1 MTLHEVRAERL
12 RAALKSMPMF
22 RRLAPGEL
30 ARLEAIATLRD
41 YQRGE
46 VIWNAGEPAEAFT
59 LIARGRIKVVGHGAG
74 GDVILEIFDVGE
86 PIGAIAVYDGI
97 PYPASAVAMEPVTMI
112 RIPRIDYFDL
122 LDRHP
127 EFARA
132 VMRELTRLSLALTRK
147 LGETRG
153 QRVEA
158 RIAHLFVTLAE
169 RMGRE
174 TAGGIEIPLQLTRQE
189 AAELVGTT
197 VESAIR
203 VLARWGRQGVVLTG
217 ESSFRIPSI
226 DRLRALIAGP
236 EPDGPGCLP

>member
-1 MTLHEVRAERL
+1 
-12 RAALKSMPMF
+12 
-22 RRLAPGEL
+22 
-30 ARLEAIATLRD
+30 
-41 YQRGE
+41 
-46 VIWNAGEPAEAFT
+46 
-59 LIARGRIKVVGHGAG
+59 
-74 GDVILEIFDVGE
+74 
-86 PIGAIAVYDGI
+86 
-97 PYPASAVAMEPVTMI
+97 
-112 RIPRIDYFDL
+112 
-122 LDRHP
+122 
-127 EFARA
+127 
-132 VMRELTRLSLALTRK
+132 MRELTRLSLALTRK

-189 AAELVGTT
+189 VAELVGTT